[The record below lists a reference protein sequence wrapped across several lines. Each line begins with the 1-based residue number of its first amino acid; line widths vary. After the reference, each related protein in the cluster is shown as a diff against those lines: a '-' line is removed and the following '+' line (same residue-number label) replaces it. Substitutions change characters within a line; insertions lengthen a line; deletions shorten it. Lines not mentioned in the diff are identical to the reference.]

1 MVGQSVSMVMHWI
14 LQINSQSG
22 SSRNVRWHRPGL
34 NVGYMYMYSWPGIFL
49 GGEITV
55 LCKTNEEEICWNQ
68 WILVN
73 FGEFWWPNCEALF
86 QTKKREKFQC
96 IYCSYVGKI
105 SQTRW
110 WIETKFCGM
119 TKFHAAWTKFHI
131 IKTKFRFFEVKF
143 CFMER
148 KFHTRLGRELFSW
161 ADVTFSIRVRIVY
174 KSWSPSLVSSI
185 KSSVQK
191 TSSLT
196 HRLQAPDRFCKKDEN
211 LFRFVPWQC
220 FALAFSLKAL
230 LYLQSFWNG
239 RPRKSNKRCKPFHFN
254 CKARNAL

>member
-1 MVGQSVSMVMHWI
+1 
-14 LQINSQSG
+14 
-22 SSRNVRWHRPGL
+22 
-34 NVGYMYMYSWPGIFL
+34 MYKWRGNLLKS
-49 GGEITV
+49 
-55 LCKTNEEEICWNQ
+55 
-68 WILVN
+68 VN

-86 QTKKREKFQC
+86 QTK
-96 IYCSYVGKI
+96 SGKNFSAFI
-105 SQTRW
+105 VLMSA
-110 WIETKFCGM
+110 
-119 TKFHAAWTKFHI
+119 KFHKQGDESKQNFVAW
-131 IKTKFRFFEVKF
+131 RN
-143 CFMER
+143 FM
-148 KFHTRLGRELFSW
+148 LPGRNFISLKQSFAFLKWNFVSW
-161 ADVTFSIRVRIVY
+161 KGNFIQDWVENCSVGQIGDVTFSIRVRIVY
-174 KSWSPSLVSSI
+174 KSWSRSLVSSI

>member
-1 MVGQSVSMVMHWI
+1 MFADTGQDWMWGTCTCTAGQGFSSGEK
-14 LQINSQSG
+14 LQYCAKQMK
-22 SSRNVRWHRPGL
+22 RKFV
-34 NVGYMYMYSWPGIFL
+34 
-49 GGEITV
+49 EIS
-55 LCKTNEEEICWNQ
+55 
-68 WILVN
+68 
-73 FGEFWWPNCEALF
+73 EFWWILM
-86 QTKKREKFQC
+86 TKLWSLVSDKKAEKFQC

-161 ADVTFSIRVRIVY
+161 ADMTFSIRVRIVY

-211 LFRFVPWQC
+211 LFRFVPW
-220 FALAFSLKAL
+220 
-230 LYLQSFWNG
+230 
-239 RPRKSNKRCKPFHFN
+239 
-254 CKARNAL
+254 